1 MEHISIISKE
11 AITQPVQW
19 PFMLVGVSAIIL
31 VAIFVAL
38 AMFKEAKNDREGSYC
53 WTMRMLITGVS
64 GIVTMLFTLI
74 ICSIFFRVPTGQY
87 KYEAT
92 VDKENI
98 TVEEYERFI
107 EEYNPTFK
115 DGVYYWEGE

>member
-1 MEHISIISKE
+1 MEYINIISKE

-19 PFMLVGVSAIIL
+19 PFILAGVSAIIL
-31 VAIFVAL
+31 VFIFGAL
-38 AMFKEAKNDREGSYC
+38 AIRKEAKNDRKGSYC

-64 GIVTMLFTLI
+64 GIVVMLSLLI

-87 KYEAT
+87 KYKAT

-98 TVEEYERFI
+98 TVKYQEEE
-107 EEYNPTFK
+107 
-115 DGVYYWEGE
+115 